1 MPELPV
7 DPLAVLR
14 KRRSAKWRTYPAD
27 VLPLTVAEMDF
38 ALATPIAAALHEAV
52 DRSDAGDDVPEATRA
67 ERVYYGIHEA
77 DIDAQSRV

>member
-1 MPELPV
+1 M
-7 DPLAVLR
+7 LR

-52 DRSDAGDDVPEATRA
+52 DRSDAGYAMAVPQLGTAIAGFSQPADGTGTSTR
-67 ERVYYGIHEA
+67 
-77 DIDAQSRV
+77 SW